1 MEHQRKLLEEEQE
14 KQKESLMMKYHE
26 KDSKT
31 EELIKHKEYE
41 NKIFS
46 ELEMIKKR
54 KRLEEAKR
62 LDRVRA
68 YYKEKEF
75 KDYQDERSK
84 SAFVQEQRQKILNYK
99 IEENQKIQAIKEKLR
114 DKIMTAKGKFEVI
127 KY

>member
-1 MEHQRKLLEEEQE
+1 MENQRKLLEEEQE
-14 KQKESLMMKYHE
+14 KQKELLMIKYHE

-31 EELIKHKEYE
+31 EILIKHKEYE

-62 LDRVRA
+62 LDRIRA
-68 YYKEKEF
+68 YHKEKEF
-75 KDYQDERSK
+75 EDYQDERSK

-99 IEENQKIQAIKEKLR
+99 IEENQKIQAIKEKLK
-114 DKIMTAKGKFEVI
+114 DKIMTAKGTF
-127 KY
+127 